1 MITLNNFCPFMGN
14 QKIILE
20 YTGHLTFSTVGR
32 LLTML
37 KHKMRK
43 DGLHLGAYKKILSI
57 MIEVLENI
65 YKYSDQYHDNKYIV
79 QNHIPEFS
87 IIQNESDYFIRSSN
101 PIRNEHI
108 QELKEKLDVVNSK
121 NMEELRLFYR
131 EKICDGKFSDK
142 GGAGLGLI
150 EIAKISGKSLKYKFE
165 KINDNFSSY
174 HLEVQFCLN

>member
-1 MITLNNFCPFMGN
+1 MGN

-43 DGLHLGAYKKILSI
+43 NGLHLGAYKKILSI

-65 YKYSDQYHDNKYIV
+65 YKYSDQYHDNKFII
-79 QNHIPEFS
+79 QNYIPEFS
-87 IIQNESDYFIRSSN
+87 IIQNETSYFIRSCN
-101 PIRNEHI
+101 PIRNEDVKK
-108 QELKEKLDVVNSK
+108 LKAKLDLVNSK
-121 NMEELRLFYR
+121 SNEELRLFYR
-131 EKICDGKFSDK
+131 EKICDGEFSDK
-142 GGAGLGLI
+142 GGAGLGII
-150 EIAKISGKSLKYKFE
+150 EISKISGNPLKYKFE
-165 KINDNFSSY
+165 KINDSFSSY